1 MIFKV
6 ENSLKNREFFFFVEK
21 TFDKISLIYI
31 IKPSKF
37 FKGEVMEI
45 IIYLFLAGVVAILVA
60 IIDFLLEQR
69 QKQSGGNE

>member
-1 MIFKV
+1 
-6 ENSLKNREFFFFVEK
+6 
-21 TFDKISLIYI
+21 
-31 IKPSKF
+31 
-37 FKGEVMEI
+37 MEI

>member
-1 MIFKV
+1 MRFK
-6 ENSLKNREFFFFVEK
+6 NSLFSREFLFFVEK
-21 TFDKISLIYI
+21 IFDKTLLIYI